1 MRVIHFA
8 FLTGIVGVL
17 TAVAA
22 DDTTGRLDRSVSVL
36 NSISGAKNGHWGD
49 QIAAAD
55 CVAVIPGFK
64 KGAVVVGFGYGRGF
78 LSCRR
83 GEGWS
88 APGAVT
94 LETSSLGVQ
103 IGGEAIDI
111 VVLFLDTGL
120 RQKLLSGRFAVGT
133 DAAAAWGNG
142 KSAHEDPNAKVV
154 FFGRTKGMF
163 AGFGLD
169 GASLSVDD
177 SSNKALYGK
186 SITNREVVEGGSE
199 APAAAQPLIATL
211 SQVTSR

>member
-1 MRVIHFA
+1 M
-8 FLTGIVGVL
+8 
-17 TAVAA
+17 
-22 DDTTGRLDRSVSVL
+22 
-36 NSISGAKNGHWGD
+36 
-49 QIAAAD
+49 
-55 CVAVIPGFK
+55 AVIPGFK
-64 KGAVVVGFGYGRGF
+64 KGAAVVGFGYGRGF

-133 DAAAAWGNG
+133 DASAAWGNG
-142 KSAHEDPNAKVV
+142 KSVHEDPNAKVV
-154 FFGRTKGMF
+154 FFGHAKGMF

-177 SSNKALYGK
+177 SSNKSLYGK
-186 SITNREVVEGGSE
+186 SITNREVVEGAAE
-199 APAAAQPLIATL
+199 IPAAAQPLTTAL
-211 SQVTSR
+211 SSVTNR

>member
-1 MRVIHFA
+1 MRVIHLA

-17 TAVAA
+17 TVVAA
-22 DDTTGRLDRSVSVL
+22 DDTTGRVERSIAVL
-36 NSISGAKNGHWGD
+36 KSINGAKNGHWAE

-64 KGAVVVGFGYGRGF
+64 KGAAVVGFGYGRGF

-103 IGGEAIDI
+103 VGGEAIDI
-111 VVLFLDTGL
+111 VVLFLDAGL

-133 DAAAAWGNG
+133 DASAAWGNG
-142 KSAHEDPNAKVV
+142 KAAHEDPNAKVV

-177 SSNKALYGK
+177 SSNKSLYGK
-186 SITNREVVEGGSE
+186 SITNREVVEGGTE
-199 APAAAQPLIATL
+199 APAAAQPLATTL
-211 SQVTSR
+211 SSVTNR

>member
-1 MRVIHFA
+1 MKVIHFA

-22 DDTTGRLDRSVSVL
+22 DDTTGRLERSVAVL
-36 NSISGAKNGHWGD
+36 NSINGANNGRWTE
-49 QIAAAD
+49 QIAGAD

-64 KGAVVVGFGYGRGF
+64 KGAAVVGFGYGRGF

-83 GEGWS
+83 GGGWS

-133 DAAAAWGNG
+133 DASAAWGNG
-142 KSAHEDPNAKVV
+142 KSAHEDRNAKIV
-154 FFGRTKGMF
+154 FFGHTTGMF

-177 SSNKALYGK
+177 SSNKSLYGK
-186 SITNREVVEGGSE
+186 SITNREVVEGGAE
-199 APAAAQPLIATL
+199 IPAAAQPLTTAL
-211 SQVTSR
+211 SSVTNR